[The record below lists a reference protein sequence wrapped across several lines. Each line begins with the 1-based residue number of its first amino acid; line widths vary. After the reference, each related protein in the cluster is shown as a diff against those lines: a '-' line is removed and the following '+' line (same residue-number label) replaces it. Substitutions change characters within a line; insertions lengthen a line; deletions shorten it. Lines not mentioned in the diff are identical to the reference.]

1 MRANINLRLI
11 YSLNFISASWYED
24 KIKMQLVCT
33 CVSSKSRTLAIYVV
47 KWIQRVN
54 FEKSCRNLINHSKI
68 KMRKCEMQRVK
79 GVNWE
84 DRATSSLS
92 LLRMK
97 VDFKRVS
104 HRRVIVSRISDVALR
119 CVEIVERDPLH
130 RFLIVK
136 RFRVSSA
143 ARKLVSWLSIL
154 SFPSFFLFFYHRSS
168 TNPIFRAKIGR
179 IFVRLTSYATF

>member
-1 MRANINLRLI
+1 M
-11 YSLNFISASWYED
+11 YVYMCFEY
-24 KIKMQLVCT
+24 
-33 CVSSKSRTLAIYVV
+33 VSGELLPFTYLVV
-47 KWIQRVN
+47 KWIERVD

-84 DRATSSLS
+84 DRATSSLG

-104 HRRVIVSRISDVALR
+104 HRRVIVSRIGDAALR

-136 RFRVSSA
+136 RFPVSSA

-154 SFPSFFLFFYHRSS
+154 SFLSPFFSFFLLPS
-168 TNPIFRAKIGR
+168 IFDQSNFSNEKYICS
-179 IFVRLTSYATF
+179 INELLATF

>member
-1 MRANINLRLI
+1 M
-11 YSLNFISASWYED
+11 D
-24 KIKMQLVCT
+24 
-33 CVSSKSRTLAIYVV
+33 
-47 KWIQRVN
+47 

-68 KMRKCEMQRVK
+68 KMRKYEMQRVK

-84 DRATSSLS
+84 DRATSSLG

-104 HRRVIVSRISDVALR
+104 HRRVIVSRIGDAALR

-136 RFRVSSA
+136 RFPVSSA

-154 SFPSFFLFFYHRSS
+154 SFLSPFFSFFLLPS
-168 TNPIFRAKIGR
+168 IFDQSNFSNEKYICS
-179 IFVRLTSYATF
+179 INELLATF